1 MKNTF
6 TLFALLLFSLL
17 VIGQNNLKIDSKS
30 HDLRAQ
36 VKKQIS
42 LVNQLNLNN
51 ASQVNKA
58 ILQRLDS
65 VITDDYNQGQW
76 NTEDRILYTYL
87 DNSLLSEMLYFYWE
101 EEWIGEEKQNY
112 FYDENNRLSQQSL
125 SYYNQMNSTWEEEIL
140 IDFAYGEN
148 GLVEEALIK
157 YEDEDG
163 IYYEKAVFT
172 YAEDGELAELMMY
185 EQGEEWYAYSKD
197 TYAVN
202 EELLQYEEYGYY
214 WDGESWFNNFQQ
226 IGKCNTEW
234 QQYESLSYFFD
245 EEVNDWVTSNKT
257 EFSYDEQGNLEL
269 EYSFAWDV
277 EENSWIHF
285 STDQMAY
292 NNDFIFEQL
301 LLPFDNISDDA
312 SSRFINSFFHMLL
325 NIEYSYLN
333 MESNEIELTDKDK
346 YYYSEQNVLNIMNNQ
361 DADLSFYPNPATDFL
376 MIDFEDSKLIEAEI
390 YNIHGSLIKIQ
401 TLNSGDIIQI
411 GDIKP
416 GVYLLK
422 AKSENKIFTSKF
434 IKK

>member
-51 ASQVNKA
+51 ASQLNKA

-65 VITDDYNQGQW
+65 IITDDYDQGQW

-87 DNSLLSEMLYFYWE
+87 DNSLLSEMLYLYWE
-101 EEWIGEEKQNY
+101 EEWLGEEKDKY
-112 FYDENNRLSQQSL
+112 FYDEYNRLSQQIIFF
-125 SYYNQMNSTWEEEIL
+125 YNQMNSTWEEEIL
-140 IDFAYGEN
+140 VDFTYGEN
-148 GLVEEALIK
+148 GLLEEALIK

-172 YAEDGELAELMMY
+172 YAADGELAELMMY
-185 EQGEEWYAYSKD
+185 EQDEEWIAYSKD
-197 TYAVN
+197 TYTVN

-226 IGKCNTEW
+226 IGKCNEEW
-234 QQYESLSYFFD
+234 QQYESLSYYFD

-257 EFSYDEQGNLEL
+257 EFSYDELGNLEL

-277 EENSWIHF
+277 EENSWMHF
-285 STDQMAY
+285 STHQMAY
-292 NNDFIFEQL
+292 NNDFTFEQL
-301 LLPFDNISDDA
+301 FLPIDNISDNP
-312 SSRFINSFFHMLL
+312 SSRFINYFNHMLL

-333 MESNEIELTDKDK
+333 MNSNEIELSDKEI
-346 YYYSEQNVLNIMNNQ
+346 YYYSEQNVLSIENQ
-361 DADLSFYPNPATDFL
+361 LRTELSLYPNPASDILKVSMGNSNNLET
-376 MIDFEDSKLIEAEI
+376 EI
-390 YNIHGSLIKIQ
+390 YNIHGSLIKR
-401 TLNSGDIIQI
+401 LVVNSGEIIHI
-411 GDIKP
+411 NDLNP
-416 GVYLLK
+416 GAYLVK
-422 AKSENKIFTSKF
+422 VTSGSETKTLKF

>member
-1 MKNTF
+1 MKNTI
-6 TLFALLLFSLL
+6 TLFTLLLFSLL
-17 VIGQNNLKIDSKS
+17 VIGQNNLKNDSEIQDVKS
-30 HDLRAQ
+30 R
-36 VKKQIS
+36 VKEQIIQ
-42 LVNQLNLNN
+42 VNQMNLNN
-51 ASQVNKA
+51 VLQLNKV

-87 DNSLLSEMLYFYWE
+87 DNSLLSEMLYLYWE

-125 SYYNQMNSTWEEEIL
+125 SYYNEMNSTWEEEIL

-163 IYYEKAVFT
+163 IYYEKAVFNYT
-172 YAEDGELAELMMY
+172 EDGEFTEVIMY
-185 EQGEEWYAYSKD
+185 EQYEEWYAYSKD

-202 EELLQYEEYGYY
+202 EELLQFEEFRYY

-226 IGKCNTEW
+226 IGKCNGDW
-234 QQYESLSYFFD
+234 QQYESITYLLNEETGEWVNTGKVEFNYD
-245 EEVNDWVTSNKT
+245 EEGNLSI
-257 EFSYDEQGNLEL
+257 EQG
-269 EYSFAWDV
+269 FAWDT
-277 EENSWIHF
+277 EENAWIEY
-285 STDQMAY
+285 SAQGMAY
-292 NNDFIFEQL
+292 NNDFTFEQL
-301 LLPFDNISDDA
+301 FLPIDNISDDP
-312 SSRFINSFFHMLL
+312 SSRFINYFNHMLL

-333 MESNEIELTDKDK
+333 MNSNEIELSDKDI
-346 YYYSEQNVLNIMNNQ
+346 YYYSEQNILNVIDDV

>member
-6 TLFALLLFSLL
+6 TLFSLLLFSLL
-17 VIGQNNLKIDSKS
+17 VVGQNSLKMDSKS
-30 HDLRAQ
+30 QETRKR
-36 VKKQIS
+36 VKEEILK
-42 LVNQLNLNN
+42 VNKLNLNN
-51 ASQVNKA
+51 ALQLNKTM
-58 ILQRLDS
+58 LQRLDS
-65 VITDDYNQGQW
+65 IITDDYDQGQW
-76 NTEDRILYTYL
+76 NSEDRILYSYL
-87 DNSLLSEMLYFYWE
+87 DNSLLSEMLYLYWE
-101 EEWIGEEKQNY
+101 EEWLGEEKDKY
-112 FYDENNRLSQQSL
+112 FYDENNRLSQQIIFF
-125 SYYNQMNSTWEEEIL
+125 YNQMNSTWEEEIL
-140 IDFAYGEN
+140 VDFTYGEN
-148 GLVEEALIK
+148 GLLEEALIK

-185 EQGEEWYAYSKD
+185 EQDEEWYAYSKD
-197 TYAVN
+197 TYTVN

-226 IGKCNTEW
+226 IGKYNTEW

-285 STDQMAY
+285 STHQMAY
-292 NNDFIFEQL
+292 NNDFTFEQL
-301 LLPFDNISDDA
+301 FLPIDNISDDP
-312 SSRFINSFFHMLL
+312 SSRFINYFYHMLL

-346 YYYSEQNVLNIMNNQ
+346 YYYSEQNVLSIENR
-361 DADLSFYPNPATDFL
+361 LSTELSLYPNPANDIL
-376 MIDFEDSKLIEAEI
+376 KVNMEGLLIIEAEI
-390 YNIHGSLIKIQ
+390 YNIHGSLIKRQ
-401 TLNSGDIIQI
+401 SLNSGEMITIVDL
-411 GDIKP
+411 KP

-422 AKSENKIFTSKF
+422 AKNGNETLTTKF